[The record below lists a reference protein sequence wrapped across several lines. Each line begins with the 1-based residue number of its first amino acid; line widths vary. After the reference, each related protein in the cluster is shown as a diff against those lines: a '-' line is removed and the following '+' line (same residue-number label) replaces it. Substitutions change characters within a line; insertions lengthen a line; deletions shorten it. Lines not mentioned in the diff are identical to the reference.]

1 MKKQDKII
9 KKMLK
14 KWSNLKIFKKDK
26 SNITKP
32 TTKSE

>member
-14 KWSNLKIFKKDK
+14 KWSNLKIFKKVK
-26 SNITKP
+26 SNKL
-32 TTKSE
+32 KK